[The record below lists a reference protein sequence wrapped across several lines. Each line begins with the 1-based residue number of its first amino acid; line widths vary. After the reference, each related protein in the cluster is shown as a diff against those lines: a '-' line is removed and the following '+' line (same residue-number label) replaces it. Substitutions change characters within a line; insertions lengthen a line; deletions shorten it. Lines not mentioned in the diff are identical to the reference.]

1 MLPCVGA
8 GIGFDFKRPL
18 SQLREVHLRRY
29 NLRRSALELFFID
42 QAHYFINFK
51 KKVSSNPLVI
61 ISADVTHPAQRNG
74 NVLML
79 FFFPDYHR
87 CGTKSTPGFSDFGH
101 LICFTSDHA
110 LLRNS
115 SKPPISLRYFIEPF
129 IRSNFVFIWYRGTQS
144 DILNN
149 REYVVHI
156 SIFVMCHLCSL

>member
-51 KKVSSNPLVI
+51 KKVSSNPLLI
-61 ISADVTHPAQRNG
+61 ISADVTHPAQRG
-74 NVLML
+74 ILLKVLLSVGMYWCF
-79 FFFPDYHR
+79 FFFPDSHR

-115 SKPPISLRYFIEPF
+115 SKPPISLRYHSNLLFEAISCSFDIEE
-129 IRSNFVFIWYRGTQS
+129 RRV
-144 DILNN
+144 
-149 REYVVHI
+149 
-156 SIFVMCHLCSL
+156 IFWITGNT